1 MQLNLV
7 LTSKVKN
14 MKPSDVLEFWE
25 GIGSKGWWMKND
37 VVDANIHERFGQTH
51 SDACVGKLDHWA
63 QTPDGALALIIV
75 LDQFSRNMFRG
86 SPKAFAQDAKA
97 LEIAKEAIAK
107 SFDTHANKTLR
118 LFFYLPFE
126 HSEKL
131 EDQEQSLRL
140 LETFNDSPD
149 FMRAVIEHHDIINR
163 FGRFPHRNKVLGR
176 ETTPE
181 EQAYL
186 DGGGFKG

>member
-1 MQLNLV
+1 M
-7 LTSKVKN
+7 T
-14 MKPSDVLEFWE
+14 PSDVLEFWE
-25 GIGSKGWWMKND
+25 SIGSKGWWMKNAE
-37 VVDANIHERFGQTH
+37 VDAEIHEKFGQLH
-51 SDACVGKLDHWA
+51 ADAYAGKLDNWA

-86 SPKAFAQDAKA
+86 NPKAFEQDEKA
-97 LEIAKEAIAK
+97 LEIAKNAIDK
-107 SFDTHANKTLR
+107 GQDKQANPTLR

-131 EDQEQSLRL
+131 SDQEESLKL
-140 LETFNDSPD
+140 LETFNDSPE
-149 FMRAVIEHHDIINR
+149 FMKAVIEHHDIINR
-163 FGRFPHRNKVLGR
+163 FGRFPHRNAVLGR

>member
-1 MQLNLV
+1 
-7 LTSKVKN
+7 
-14 MKPSDVLEFWE
+14 MKPSEVLEFWE
-25 GIGSKGWWMKND
+25 SIGSKGWWMKNAE
-37 VVDANIHERFGQTH
+37 VDTQIHEKFSNLH
-51 SDACVGKLDHWA
+51 KDACDGKLDDWTE
-63 QTPDGALALIIV
+63 TPDGALALIIV

-86 SPKAFAQDAKA
+86 SPKSFAQDPKALTIAKA
-97 LEIAKEAIAK
+97 AIEK
-107 SFDTHANKTLR
+107 GFDKQANQTLR

-131 EDQEQSLRL
+131 EDQEQSLKL

-149 FMRAVIEHHDIINR
+149 FMKAVIEHHDIINR
-163 FGRFPHRNKVLGR
+163 FGRFPHRNEVLGR

>member
-1 MQLNLV
+1 
-7 LTSKVKN
+7 
-14 MKPSDVLEFWE
+14 MKPSDVLEFWA
-25 GIGSKGWWMKND
+25 GIGSKGWWTKNPE
-37 VVDANIHERFGQTH
+37 VDAQIRQRFGQLH
-51 SDACVGKLDHWA
+51 QDACDGRLDDWA

-75 LDQFSRNMFRG
+75 LDQFSRNLFRS
-86 SPKAFAQDAKA
+86 SPKAFEQDEKA
-97 LEIAKEAIAK
+97 LKIAKFAINK
-107 SFDTHANKTLR
+107 GQDKQANPTLR

-131 EDQEQSLRL
+131 KDQEQSLRL

-149 FMRAVIEHHDIINR
+149 FMKAVIEHHDIINR
-163 FGRFPHRNKVLGR
+163 FGRFPHRNEVLGR
-176 ETTPE
+176 ETTAE